1 MSNPQPNPE
10 PPARPKHRRRWPWI
24 TGAVV
29 LVVFVLAVIFS
40 GAQHPQGTPSAI
52 GVLPTSSSDA
62 NQFFAMPTSTGETPV
77 TTTVPTTTTTPTTTQ
92 PTTTRPVVATTT
104 TTVVAPR
111 TVTAP
116 RTTVRHVA
124 PKPTAKPKPKPAPK
138 PVAKPKPAPKKP
150 APAPK
155 PKPKPKPPAAPTAGA
170 KYHAGEFCSTVG
182 AHAISTSKGK
192 HMTCLQ
198 EGKYK
203 RWHND

>member
-1 MSNPQPNPE
+1 M
-10 PPARPKHRRRWPWI
+10 
-24 TGAVV
+24 

-77 TTTVPTTTTTPTTTQ
+77 TTTVPTTTAPPTTTQ

-124 PKPTAKPKPKPAPK
+124 PKPTAKPKP
-138 PVAKPKPAPKKP
+138 APKKP
-150 APAPK
+150 APAPKPK